1 MGFRPFRFGVQLS
14 TAPTASAWREQVRAA
29 EDLGYATAWM
39 PDHFDTQWG
48 PLVGLTAAA
57 EATSTIRLGGLVFDN
72 DYRHPAV
79 LAKEMATLDV
89 LSEGRVELG
98 IGAGWLRSD
107 YEETGIAFDPPGVR
121 IERLAEA
128 VEVITRLWSGG
139 ATDFE
144 GAHYTLKGAGCWPRP
159 AQRPRPPIMIAGG
172 GRKVLSLAARTADIV
187 GFNANLASGYVGPES
202 ARSALA
208 PYFRERVRWVREAA
222 GERFDSLEL
231 HCNVAYC
238 LVGVDRMAV
247 ANAVAPGFGITPEE
261 ALDVPVALVG
271 SVEEICDSLLA
282 RREEYGFSYWG
293 VPADALHAFA
303 PVVAKLAGQ

>member
-1 MGFRPFRFGVQLS
+1 MAARPFRFGVQLS
-14 TAPTASAWREQVRAA
+14 SAPTAAAWREQAKAA

-48 PLVGLTAAA
+48 PLVGLTAVA
-57 EATSTIRLGGLVFDN
+57 EATSSIRLGGLVFDN
-72 DYRHPAV
+72 DYRHPAA

-107 YEETGIAFDPPGVR
+107 YDETGIPFDPPGVR
-121 IERLAEA
+121 IQRLEEA
-128 VEVITRLWSGG
+128 IEVVTRLWSGG
-139 ATDFE
+139 PVDFE
-144 GAHYTLKGAGCWPRP
+144 GAHYTLRGAGCWPRP
-159 AQRPRPPIMIAGG
+159 TQRPRPPIMIAGG
-172 GRKVLSLAARTADIV
+172 GRKVLSLAARMADIV
-187 GFNANLASGYVGPES
+187 GFNTNLAAGYVGPES
-202 ARSALA
+202 AHSALA
-208 PYFRERVRWVREAA
+208 PYFRERVQWVREAA
-222 GERFDSLEL
+222 GDRFDDLEL

-271 SVEEICDSLLA
+271 TVDEICDSLLA
-282 RREEYGFSYWG
+282 RRDEFGFSYWG
-293 VPADALHAFA
+293 VPGDALQSFA
-303 PVVAKLAGQ
+303 PVVARLAGQ